1 MNKEELEQ
9 KIGSAFSLIEVLHP
23 TGSRFICDPPVMDTD
38 EDYVVLTKDFDRLSR
53 YLIANDW
60 DYDGA
65 NYREEGAPFGS
76 FRKDHYNLIV
86 TDDEE
91 FYDKYVVA
99 TQLAKKLNLLSKVDR
114 VQLFAAVVDGEFLE
128 EDVVN
133 RLLLDKERKASSNE
147 NPIEEPVP
155 TAMHL
160 NTRTAAA
167 WVNEM
172 LSYSPSDAERTPVV
186 SSEEISRMAAGSS
199 TTMAALLTLDDVDE
213 GT

>member
-1 MNKEELEQ
+1 MNTEELLQ
-9 KIGSAFSLIEVLHP
+9 KIGSAISLIKVLHP

-99 TQLAKKLNLLSKVDR
+99 TRLAAKFNLLSKVDR

-133 RLLLDKERKASSNE
+133 RLLLDKQRKVSSDE
-147 NPIEEPVP
+147 NPIAEPVP

-160 NTRTAAA
+160 NTRTAAS

-172 LSYSPSDAERTPVV
+172 LSYSPIV
-186 SSEEISRMAAGSS
+186 SSEEIARMAAGSS
-199 TTMAALLTLDDVDE
+199 PTMAALLTLDDVDE